1 MLDLTKLNNNQNQA
15 VKTTEGPLMVMA
27 GAGSGK
33 TRVLTYRIAYL
44 IDELGVSPDAILAV
58 TFTNKA
64 AREMKERIEK
74 LLDTDCKNMW
84 ISTFHSFGAR
94 FLRKEIN
101 ALKDYNRLFN
111 IIDDQDQER
120 IVKRIIKDNDFDVS
134 HKIVLSYISG
144 IKSNEPMVIK
154 NDNTLE
160 QLERI
165 YDIYQ
170 KELKK
175 DNILDFDDLLY
186 LTYKILAN
194 DDYLREKY
202 QKKFDYILVDEFQ
215 DTNKIQFQ
223 LINLLTNDKQNIFV
237 VGDINQSIYSFRG
250 ARIENINKF
259 RAHYKDKLQLIKL
272 EDNYR
277 STKEILD
284 VANAVIK
291 ANNSFVDM
299 NLKTDKSTGLK
310 PKIVETDSNYGEVI
324 FVINEIKKLLNEG
337 YEYKDFA
344 VLYRINSLS
353 LNFETE
359 FIKQNIPFIIYGGL
373 SYFERREVKDIIA
386 YLRLLINKDD
396 DFSLKRIINVPKR
409 KIGDK
414 VLEKLNEK
422 SNQKNLS
429 LYNAIDDDFGS
440 NVLSFKK
447 IIDELSLEVNKV
459 NLITLIEDILNKT
472 GYLDELKRQ
481 EEDDRIDNVM
491 ELKTIMKDLMEE
503 NEGKDNKNILEE
515 FLLDLSLRTD
525 VDNIKENDNVVKL
538 MSFHQAKGLEYK
550 VVFMVA
556 MEQGIFP
563 SYHAISENRELEEE
577 RRICYVGITRA
588 KERLYLS
595 LARYRRLYGQDYT
608 AVKSMFLGEIPSNL
622 LAYKGQDNNPYMQ
635 KKKKTIMDDDIFS
648 SEIEVGD
655 KILHK
660 AFGEGLVVSREDD
673 IITVAFKVPYGIKKL
688 LRNHPAITKIN

>member
-194 DDYLREKY
+194 DDYLREEY

-503 NEGKDNKNILEE
+503 NEGKDNKTILEE

-635 KKKKTIMDDDIFS
+635 KKKKIEMDDDIFS